1 MRKCFDALASPTK
14 VQRLSSSSAAAAA
27 VDFEVHEFI
36 LQTPE
41 PKGKAVGATPPP
53 APCAAQKVRQLQCE
67 VQAGLRKKSV
77 PLVQLALSQR
87 SMLGC
92 PFRCDHSLHEAV
104 HGQYVDALEFLLAAG
119 IKENLNSTCCGL
131 TPLARA
137 VRSITRKDDGPYMMA
152 STLLRYKA
160 RPDVVARCGSTPLH
174 DAVERVAPAAVNL
187 LLAHRADPNAA
198 TCSGKTALH
207 LACSRT
213 ILASE
218 QDARTLVETLLRAG
232 ADPTRQDEKGF
243 RPSDHL
249 AGPGFG
255 CRPPGL
261 QALCLGSRIQK
272 FLGQPPPAL
281 QWRLSCYGRRA
292 LTPSSASFLRCCSRP
307 WCDIFDFT
315 MRSASHVLYTAER
328 EAMSF
333 QDENGDGAVSLPSPV
348 TKTKYDGVLEF
359 SSGVIDVFEEE
370 FHPIEVMEMPSRG
383 WHEEDLT
390 RYFQGF
396 EFGKVCVQGA
406 AHHRQGSPP
415 SAGAGAKKTVQSGRR
430 FASGA

>member
-1 MRKCFDALASPTK
+1 LYTANTKAAWNCQRVPSTGRVDKVGTESMAFSHQLEETNFAMLPAWSDCSWGFRTTPPALMPEEDPGTPRISRRRSWGVLDVDEAGFGDFRQATGEQTMNIWQASPTK
-14 VQRLSSSSAAAAA
+14 VQRLESSSAAVAAA
-27 VDFEVHEFI
+27 DFEVHEFI

-87 SMLGC
+87 SMLSC

-187 LLAHRADPNAA
+187 LLAHRADPNA
-198 TCSGKTALH
+198 TTRSGKTALH

-218 QDARTLVETLLRAG
+218 QDARTLVETLLHAG

-243 RPSDHL
+243 RPSDLL
-249 AGPGFG
+249 AGPCFG

-261 QALCLGSRIQK
+261 QALLIREER
-272 FLGQPPPAL
+272 
-281 QWRLSCYGRRA
+281 WWTRRA
-292 LTPSSASFLRCCSRP
+292 VILLREKGSDP
-307 WCDIFDFT
+307 IFSKLPE
-315 MRSASHVLYTAER
+315 ML
-328 EAMSF
+328 F
-333 QDENGDGAVSLPSPV
+333 QAVV
-348 TKTKYDGVLEF
+348 
-359 SSGVIDVFEEE
+359 
-370 FHPIEVMEMPSRG
+370 
-383 WHEEDLT
+383 
-390 RYFQGF
+390 RYL
-396 EFGKVCVQGA
+396 
-406 AHHRQGSPP
+406 
-415 SAGAGAKKTVQSGRR
+415 
-430 FASGA
+430 